1 MYTYAMRSD
10 QLTDAQI
17 GMIAEKIRPML
28 RYLSK
33 LENRILEQN
42 FPEDDRLLVLVR
54 AARTAF
60 QGLHME
66 LHYLTC
72 DNIGRPPREGK

>member
-1 MYTYAMRSD
+1 MYTIWMRSD

-17 GMIAEKIRPML
+17 GAIAEKIRPML

-33 LENRILEQN
+33 LEKRILEQN

-54 AARTAF
+54 AARSDF

-66 LHYLTC
+66 LHYLSC
-72 DNIGRPPREGK
+72 ENIGRPPREGK